1 MSFLK
6 KQSKRLVVLELKV
19 SSLIKLA
26 FVTCKKSEQKGKV
39 CSKDAKYKSASYK
52 IKIIIKSVI
61 SSWGVWRLI
70 IIISLIRLV
79 IVSL

>member
-19 SSLIKLA
+19 SSLIKLV
-26 FVTCKKSEQKGKV
+26 FVTRKKSEQKGKV

-61 SSWGVWRLI
+61 FSWEVWLLI
-70 IIISLIRLV
+70 IIISVMRIV
-79 IVSL
+79 IESL